1 MNTMLSKL
9 VSIAVAHSEL
19 ETGLEPEALLAALE
33 PDPVFELYPIARRFT
48 GMAKTRRYYQHY
60 FAEVLPRIK
69 GFTIRSEA
77 VSEIGLAREYDIKV
91 VLPGAEAPS
100 IHRIFAILTFGPER
114 LSGGRFY
121 TDEKMLRLMVGPLWN
136 SLEPIPAD

>member
-1 MNTMLSKL
+1 MSTMLAKL
-9 VSIAVAHSEL
+9 VSIATAHSEL

-33 PDPVFELYPIARRFT
+33 PDPVFELYPIARQFS

-60 FAEVLPRIK
+60 FTEVLPRITCFK
-69 GFTIRSEA
+69 IRSEA
-77 VSEIGLAREYDIKV
+77 VSEMGLAREYDIKL
-91 VLPGAEAPS
+91 VLPGADAPS
-100 IHRIFAILTFGPER
+100 LHRIFAILTFGPEK

-121 TDEKMLRLMVGPLWN
+121 SDEKLLRLMVGPLWS